1 MQFEHIL
8 QLVVSK
14 NASDLHLKVGS
25 RPIIRKN
32 RLLYLLDK
40 TLPLLTEENIQ
51 NLINPLL
58 SAELKELYKKNKNI
72 DFGYYFKNIGRFRF
86 SVFSQKGTTRVVARI
101 IPDKIK
107 TFQEL
112 NLPSSLETLSQYKNG
127 LILITGATG
136 SGKSSTAASLI
147 NLLNHT
153 YSYHIIT
160 IEDPI
165 EYVIQ
170 DQKSCITQREYLL
183 DFTNHKDAFKG
194 GLRQDPDVI
203 FFGELRD
210 AETVTIA
217 LQAADSGHLVISTLH
232 TSTALE
238 TFGRLLSYFNDSA
251 EQESIRR
258 RLINS
263 LQVIVGQQLVPSLS
277 GNLIPIIEIFFNN
290 LTMKQALMENKSF
303 SEIYALLEEG
313 RKTWGMQSFD
323 QNIVDLVQKGMISE
337 ETGLQYATKPN
348 NVKLILQ
355 GVKSTNTSFLQNQPN
370 QKNNHLDQYK
380 TLQMEIDSSY
390 MDPGTLQIKKAKR
403 SS

>member
-8 QLVVSK
+8 QLMVSK
-14 NASDLHLKVGS
+14 NASDLHLKVGA
-25 RPIIRKN
+25 RPIIRKT
-32 RLLYLLDK
+32 RKLYLLDK
-40 TLPLLTEENIQ
+40 TLPHLTEENIQ
-51 NLINPLL
+51 KLINPLL

-72 DFGYYFKNIGRFRF
+72 DFGHYFKNLGRFRF
-86 SVFSQKGTTRVVARI
+86 SVFSQKGTTRVVARM

-107 TFQEL
+107 NFQEL

-136 SGKSSTAASLI
+136 SGKSSTAAALI
-147 NLLNHT
+147 NLLNLT

-170 DQKSCITQREYLL
+170 DHKSCITQREYLL
-183 DFTNHKDAFKG
+183 DFTNHTDAFKG

-210 AETVTIA
+210 AETVAIA

-232 TSTALE
+232 TSTVLE
-238 TFGRLLSYFNDSA
+238 TFGRILSYFNKST
-251 EQESIRR
+251 EQESVRR

-263 LQVIVGQQLVPSLS
+263 LQVIIGQQLVPSLS
-277 GNLIPIIEIFFNN
+277 EELVPIVEIFFNN
-290 LTMKQALMENKSF
+290 LTMKQAFIENKSF
-303 SEIYALLEEG
+303 SEVHTLLEEG
-313 RKTWGMQSFD
+313 KKTWGMQSFD
-323 QNIVDLVQKGMISE
+323 QHIVELVQKRIISE
-337 ETGLQYATKPN
+337 EVGLQYATKPN

-355 GVKSTNTSFLQNQPN
+355 GVKSTNTSFIKNKINQE
-370 QKNNHLDQYK
+370 KDHLDQYK
-380 TLQMEIDSSY
+380 TLQLEAENSSY
-390 MDPGTLQIKKAKR
+390 LNQETLQIKKVK
-403 SS
+403 

>member
-32 RLLYLLDK
+32 RQLYLLDK
-40 TLPLLTEENIQ
+40 TLPLMTEETVK

-58 SAELKELYKKNKNI
+58 APELKELYKKQKNI
-72 DFGYYFKNIGRFRF
+72 DFGYCFKNIGRFRF
-86 SVFSQKGTTRVVARI
+86 SIFSQKGTTRVVART
-101 IPDKIK
+101 IPNKIK

-112 NLPSSLETLSQYKNG
+112 NLPSSLEKLAQYKNG

-170 DQKSCITQREYLL
+170 DHKSCITQREYLL
-183 DFTNHKDAFKG
+183 DFNDHKDAFKG

-210 AETVTIA
+210 AETVAIA

-232 TSTALE
+232 TSTTLE
-238 TFGRLLSYFNDSA
+238 TFGRLLSYFNKST
-251 EQESIRR
+251 EQESVKR
-258 RLINS
+258 RLVNS
-263 LQVIVGQQLVPSLS
+263 LQVIVSQQLVPSLS
-277 GNLIPIIEIFFNN
+277 GPLIPITEIFFNN
-290 LTMKQALMENKSF
+290 LIMKQALMDNKPF
-303 SEIYALLEEG
+303 AEIHTLLEEG
-313 RKTWGMQSFD
+313 RQTWEMQSFD
-323 QNIVDLVQKGMISE
+323 QHIVNLVQQGIISE
-337 ETGLQYATKPN
+337 SVGLQHATKPN
-348 NVKLILQ
+348 NVKLILR
-355 GVKSTNTSFLQNQPN
+355 GVKSTNTSIMNNKPA
-370 QKNNHLDQYK
+370 QKKSSLDQYK
-380 TLQMEIDSSY
+380 TLQMETDSS
-390 MDPGTLQIKKAKR
+390 DLDSDTLKMRKIE

>member
-8 QLVVSK
+8 QLMVSK
-14 NASDLHLKVGS
+14 NASDLHLKTGS

-32 RLLYLLDK
+32 RQLYLLDK
-40 TLPLLTEENIQ
+40 TLPQMAEETIS
-51 NLINPLL
+51 NLIHPLL

-72 DFGYYFKNIGRFRF
+72 DFGFYFKNIGRFRF
-86 SVFSQKGTTRVVARI
+86 SVFSQKGTTRVVARR

-112 NLPSSLETLSQYKNG
+112 NLPPSLKTLHQYKNG

-147 NLLNHT
+147 NLLNHN

-170 DQKSCITQREYLL
+170 DHKSCITQREYLL
-183 DFTNHKDAFKG
+183 DFNNHKDAFKG
-194 GLRQDPDVI
+194 CLRQDPDVI

-210 AETVTIA
+210 AETVAIA

-232 TSTALE
+232 TSTSLE
-238 TFGRLLSYFNDSA
+238 AFGRLFSYFNESV
-251 EQESIRR
+251 EQESIKR

-263 LQVIVGQQLVPSLS
+263 LQAIIGQQLVPALS
-277 GNLIPIIEIFFNN
+277 GGLVPIVEIFFNN
-290 LTMKQALMENKSF
+290 LTMKQAFIENKPL
-303 SEIYALLEEG
+303 SEIHNLLEEG
-313 RKTWGMQSFD
+313 KKISGMQSFD
-323 QNIVDLVQKGMISE
+323 QHIVELVQKGIISE
-337 ETGLQYATKPN
+337 SIGLQYAIKPS

-355 GVKSTNTSFLQNQPN
+355 GIKSTNTSFIQNN
-370 QKNNHLDQYK
+370 QKNNLKQYQ
-380 TLQMEIDSSY
+380 TLQME
-390 MDPGTLQIKKAKR
+390 MDKKTG
-403 SS
+403 

>member
-8 QLVVSK
+8 QLVAGK

-32 RLLYLLDK
+32 RQLYLLDK
-40 TLPLLTEENIQ
+40 TLPQLTEENIRS
-51 NLINPLL
+51 LINPLL
-58 SAELKELYKKNKNI
+58 SPELKELYKKNKNI

-86 SVFSQKGTTRVVARI
+86 SVFSQKGTIRVVARM

-112 NLPSSLETLSQYKNG
+112 NLPPSLQTLSQYKNG

-136 SGKSSTAASLI
+136 SGKSSTAATLI

-170 DQKSCITQREYLL
+170 DKKSCITQREYLL
-183 DFTNHKDAFKG
+183 DFINHKDAFKG

-210 AETVTIA
+210 AETVAIA

-251 EQESIRR
+251 EQESIKR

-263 LQVIVGQQLVPSLS
+263 LQVIIGQQLVPSLS
-277 GNLIPIIEIFFNN
+277 GNLVPIVEIFLNN

-303 SEIYALLEEG
+303 SEIHTLLEEG
-313 RKTWGMQSFD
+313 KKTWNMQSFD
-323 QNIVDLVQKGMISE
+323 QHIVELVQKEIISE
-337 ETGLQYATKPN
+337 AIGLQHATKPN
-348 NVKLILQ
+348 NVKLVLQ
-355 GVKSTNTSFLQNQPN
+355 GVKSTNTSFIQNKPSK
-370 QKNNHLDQYK
+370 KNNQLDQYK
-380 TLQMEIDSSY
+380 TLQLEADSNYID
-390 MDPGTLQIKKAKR
+390 PKTLPIKKAK
-403 SS
+403 

>member
-32 RLLYLLDK
+32 RQLYLLDK
-40 TLPLLTEENIQ
+40 TLPQMAEENIR

-86 SVFSQKGTTRVVARI
+86 SVFSQKGTTRVVARM

-112 NLPSSLETLSQYKNG
+112 NLPPSLETLSQYKNG

-136 SGKSSTAASLI
+136 AGKSSTAAAFI
-147 NLLNHT
+147 NLLNQT

-210 AETVTIA
+210 AETVAIA

-258 RLINS
+258 RLVNS
-263 LQVIVGQQLVPSLS
+263 LQVIIGQQLVPALS
-277 GNLIPIIEIFFNN
+277 GNLIPIVEIFFNN

-303 SEIYALLEEG
+303 SEIYTLLEEG
-313 RKTWGMQSFD
+313 KKIWGMQSFD
-323 QNIVDLVQKGMISE
+323 QNIVDLIQQGIISE
-337 ETGLQYATKPN
+337 ATGLQYATKPN

-355 GVKSTNTSFLQNQPN
+355 GVKSTNTSFLQNKSTQS
-370 QKNNHLDQYK
+370 NNHLDQYK
-380 TLQMEIDSSY
+380 TLQLEADNSSID
-390 MDPGTLQIKKAKR
+390 PETLTIKKAK
-403 SS
+403 

>member
-1 MQFEHIL
+1 MKFEHIL

-32 RLLYLLDK
+32 RQLYLLDK
-40 TLPLLTEENIQ
+40 TLPQLTEENI
-51 NLINPLL
+51 NNFIHPLL
-58 SAELKELYKKNKNI
+58 NEDLKELYKKNKNI
-72 DFGYYFKNIGRFRF
+72 DFGCYFKNIGRFRF
-86 SVFSQKGTTRVVARI
+86 SVFSQKGTTRAVVRI
-101 IPDKIK
+101 IPDKIR

-112 NLPSSLETLSQYKNG
+112 NLPSSLETLSQYNNG

-136 SGKSSTAASLI
+136 SGKSSTAAALI
-147 NLLNHT
+147 NLLNHN

-170 DQKSCITQREYLL
+170 DHKSCITQREYLL
-183 DFTNHKDAFKG
+183 DFTNHKEAFKG

-210 AETVTIA
+210 AETVSIA

-232 TSTALE
+232 TSTVLE
-238 TFGRLLSYFNDSA
+238 SFGRLLSYFNESV
-251 EQESIRR
+251 EQESIKR

-263 LQVIVGQQLVPSLS
+263 LQVIIGQQLVPALS
-277 GNLIPIIEIFFNN
+277 GGLVPLVEIFFNN
-290 LTMKQALMENKSF
+290 LTMKQAFLDNKSF
-303 SEIYALLEEG
+303 SEIHTLLEEG
-313 RKTWGMQSFD
+313 KKLSGMQSFD
-323 QNIVDLVQKGMISE
+323 QHIVDLVQKGIISE
-337 ETGLQYATKPN
+337 PTGLQYATKPD

-355 GVKSTNTSFLQNQPN
+355 GVKSTNTSFVQNPN
-370 QKNNHLDQYK
+370 TQKTNLDQYQ
-380 TLQMEIDSSY
+380 TLQMEANQKPPDLK
-390 MDPGTLQIKKAKR
+390 TLQIKKAK
-403 SS
+403 

>member
-32 RLLYLLDK
+32 RQLYLLDK
-40 TLPLLTEENIQ
+40 TLPQLTEENIR

-58 SAELKELYKKNKNI
+58 SPELKELYKKNKNI

-86 SVFSQKGTTRVVARI
+86 SVFSQKATTRVVARI

-136 SGKSSTAASLI
+136 SGKSSTAAALI

-210 AETVTIA
+210 AETVAIA

-263 LQVIVGQQLVPSLS
+263 LQVIIGQQLVPSLA
-277 GNLIPIIEIFFNN
+277 GNLTPIIEIFFNN

-303 SEIYALLEEG
+303 SEIHTLLEEG
-313 RKTWGMQSFD
+313 KKTWGMQSFD
-323 QNIVDLVQKGMISE
+323 QNIVDLVQKGIISE
-337 ETGLQYATKPN
+337 SIGLQYATKPN

-355 GVKSTNTSFLQNQPN
+355 GVKSTNTSFMQNKPD

-380 TLQMEIDSSY
+380 TLQLETENSYID
-390 MDPGTLQIKKAKR
+390 PKTLTIKKAK
-403 SS
+403 